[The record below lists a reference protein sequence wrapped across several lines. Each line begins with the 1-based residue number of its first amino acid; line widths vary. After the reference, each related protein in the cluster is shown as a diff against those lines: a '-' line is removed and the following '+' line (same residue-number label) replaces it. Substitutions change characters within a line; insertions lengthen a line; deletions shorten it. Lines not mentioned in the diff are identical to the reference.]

1 MRGHNILWAKKKYAM
16 PWMQT
21 LSDAGLRAA
30 VDRRI
35 EGIVGRYRGR
45 VVSWDVDNEMLDG
58 SYFRDRLGEQIVP
71 YVFEETHR
79 LDPKPLLFVN
89 EYGIIGSAEKTERM
103 IALIKKLQAEGAPV
117 SGIGIQA
124 HDTARFVAQA
134 HDLGPMDRPEIALNT
149 PLTPEIFLHT
159 MDRLYQATGLPIH
172 ITEISAKTPNAADR
186 GEALATLF
194 RLGFSH
200 PGVQAL
206 VLWGFGAKTHWMG
219 PQAALMD
226 ADNTVNAAG
235 KRVGGL
241 LSVEWTTR
249 GTTTTDNS
257 GAAAWRGFYGVYTV
271 EVALPDG
278 QTFTREVSLTAAG
291 KSAAVH
297 LPPGA

>member
-1 MRGHNILWAKKKYAM
+1 
-16 PWMQT
+16 
-21 LSDAGLRAA
+21 
-30 VDRRI
+30 
-35 EGIVGRYRGR
+35 
-45 VVSWDVDNEMLDG
+45 
-58 SYFRDRLGEQIVP
+58 
-71 YVFEETHR
+71 
-79 LDPKPLLFVN
+79 
-89 EYGIIGSAEKTERM
+89 
-103 IALIKKLQAEGAPV
+103 
-117 SGIGIQA
+117 
-124 HDTARFVAQA
+124 
-134 HDLGPMDRPEIALNT
+134 
-149 PLTPEIFLHT
+149 
-159 MDRLYQATGLPIH
+159 
-172 ITEISAKTPNAADR
+172 
-186 GEALATLF
+186 
-194 RLGFSH
+194 
-200 PGVQAL
+200 
-206 VLWGFGAKTHWMG
+206 MG